1 MNAPNNLRID
11 PSAIAQAC
19 MIALLVALTGTVLQ
33 LRQDVALLRD
43 QMSNLVVS
51 KEFAAFKAIAAQ
63 QDQQLERRII
73 NLENKQERLNDK
85 FETNK

>member
-19 MIALLVALTGTVLQ
+19 MIATLLALTGTVLQ

-43 QMSNLVVS
+43 QMTNLVVS
-51 KEFAAFKAIAAQ
+51 KEFAAFKAISEQ
-63 QDQQLERRII
+63 HDMQLERRLSNIERQ
-73 NLENKQERLNDK
+73 LEQKK
-85 FETNK
+85 

>member
-1 MNAPNNLRID
+1 MNTNNLKID

-43 QMSNLVVS
+43 QMNNLVVS
-51 KEFAAFKAIAAQ
+51 KEFAAFKAIAEQ
-63 QDQQLERRII
+63 HDMQLECRLS
-73 NLENKQERLNDK
+73 NLERQL
-85 FETNK
+85 ETRK